1 MLDKLR
7 SLTMG
12 MLSRTDEMILLA
24 VWRLKDNAYGVTI
37 AEMLTRTSGKKWILG
52 AVYVPLERLEKKK
65 YLSSGLG
72 KSSKKRGGRSKRL
85 YKLTKDGL
93 DILIKTKT
101 REQSIWMDIS
111 LSHLEKGYDT
121 KN

>member
-1 MLDKLR
+1 
-7 SLTMG
+7 MG